1 MYCTKT
7 QSIINT
13 LLSFKDS
20 TTDLNKNKIASV
32 MSIPRDK
39 WTRQDKETI
48 CATIIEQMRQNQENK
63 IASVNK
69 KGEVAELKSL
79 LNLYQASLQK
89 Y

>member
-1 MYCTKT
+1 
-7 QSIINT
+7 
-13 LLSFKDS
+13 
-20 TTDLNKNKIASV
+20 